1 MKLLTGAAAL
11 DVLGPD
17 YQLPTEV
24 VTDGKLKGSVLQGDL
39 FLISK
44 GNPTLLKKGPRPT
57 CEKPQR
63 KRYSENQRK
72 FNWR

>member
-44 GNPTLLKKGPRPT
+44 GNPTLLKKRT
-57 CEKPQR
+57 STNLR
-63 KRYSENQRK
+63 KTSKKKVFRK
-72 FNWR
+72 STEI